1 MFKCLNITFAWLA
14 ANKREVILVALA
26 VLVSTVSFAS
36 GYLFAR
42 DTQATPIVIT
52 Q

>member
-1 MFKCLNITFAWLA
+1 MNIWLA
-14 ANKREVILVALA
+14 AHKREMILVTLV
-26 VLVSTVSFAS
+26 VLISTISFAS

-42 DTQATPIVIT
+42 DAEKTPIVIT

>member
-1 MFKCLNITFAWLA
+1 MKSTITAWFRSHR
-14 ANKREVILVALA
+14 REVLLALLT
-26 VLVSTVSFAS
+26 VLISTASFAS

-42 DTQATPIVIT
+42 DTQATPIIIN